1 MRTSFSFARLRA
13 LVIKEFIQILRDRP
27 TFGMIFIV
35 PVVQLVLFGFAINA
49 NPKML
54 PTALM
59 TADQS
64 PYVRSITTAMQNTGY
79 FRITDYPATEV
90 EAERLIAQ
98 GKVQFIIRF
107 PENFS
112 HDLLRGGHPAM
123 LVEADATDPVATG
136 NALASLGRINQTAL
150 TRDLSDAPASLSP
163 PVPSFE
169 IRVHNRYNPEGMT
182 SYNIVPGMIGM
193 VLNMTLIVMTAVAMT
208 RERERGTLE
217 SLLATPARPIEVM
230 VGKIAPFII
239 IGYLQVAVILIV
251 AKLLFALPIVGSPL
265 LLSLAL
271 SIYIAAN
278 LSIGF
283 TVSTFARNQLQA
295 MQMATF
301 YFLPAMLL
309 SGFLYPFRGMPL
321 WAQYIGNTLP
331 LTHALRIIRGIV
343 LKGNGFVDIWPSI
356 WPMLLFLL
364 AMCLIAMRRYRETLD

>member
-1 MRTSFSFARLRA
+1 MNSHFSLARLRA

-35 PVVQLVLFGFAINA
+35 PIVQLVLFGFAINA
-49 NPKML
+49 DPKML
-54 PTALM
+54 PTALI
-59 TADQS
+59 ASDQS
-64 PYVRSITTAMQNTGY
+64 TYVRSITAAMQNSGY
-79 FRITDYPATEV
+79 FKITDYPATEAD
-90 EAERLIAQ
+90 AERLIAQ
-98 GKVQFIIRF
+98 GKVQFIVHF

-112 HDLLRGGHPAM
+112 HDLLRGTHPAM

-136 NALASLGRINQTAL
+136 NAIAALGRINQTAL
-150 TRDLSDAPASLSP
+150 NRDLSDAPSTLAPHVP
-163 PVPSFE
+163 PFE

-230 VGKIAPFII
+230 IGKIAPFII
-239 IGYLQVAVILIV
+239 IGYLQVAVILTV
-251 AKLLFALPIVGSPL
+251 AKLLFDLPIVGSPI

-309 SGFLYPFRGMPL
+309 SGFLYPFRGMPQ
-321 WAQYIGNTLP
+321 WAQIIGETLP

-364 AMCLIAMRRYRETLD
+364 AMCLIALRRYRETLD

>member
-1 MRTSFSFARLRA
+1 MNLSFSLPRLRA
-13 LVIKEFIQILRDRP
+13 LVTKEFIQILRDRP
-27 TFGMIFIV
+27 TFSMIFVV
-35 PVVQLVLFGFAINA
+35 PIVQLALFGFAINSD
-49 NPKML
+49 PKLL
-54 PTALM
+54 PTAM
-59 TADQS
+59 MAADQS
-64 PYVRSITTAMQNTGY
+64 VYVRSITTALQNTGY
-79 FRITDYPATEV
+79 FRFTEFP
-90 EAERLIAQ
+90 ETEEKAERLIAQ

-112 HDLLRGGHPAM
+112 RDLLRGERPSM
-123 LVEADATDPVATG
+123 LIEADGTDPVAIG
-136 NALASLGRINQTAL
+136 SALAALGRVNQTAL
-150 TRDLSDAPASLSP
+150 TRDLSNASPQLAPRAP
-163 PVPSFE
+163 PFE
-169 IRVHNRYNPEGMT
+169 IRVHHRYNPEGMT

-217 SLLATPARPIEVM
+217 SLLSTPARPVEVM
-230 VGKIAPFII
+230 IGKIAPFII
-239 IGYLQVAVILIV
+239 IGYLQVIVILIASKV
-251 AKLLFALPIVGSPL
+251 LFNLPIVGSPF

-309 SGFLYPFRGMPL
+309 SGFLFPFRGMPQ
-321 WAQYIGNTLP
+321 WAQIIGNIFP
-331 LTHALRIIRGIV
+331 LTHALRIIRGVI

-364 AMCLIAMRRYRETLD
+364 AMCLVSLKRYRETLD